1 MKQIFFLGIVCLLT
15 LSPLRLNAETIPAT
29 DTRLTFV
36 GRTQVEGT
44 DVAFDWT
51 AVYCR
56 IAFSGKSLSM
66 RASDVKPDADPAA
79 AAKKHTYFNI
89 WIDAPTSAKPH
100 RIIEVAGADSVYE
113 LIDPQYLKKSKLV
126 DGHFALLTLGTLLD
140 NDLVSLE
147 FGFL

>member
-1 MKQIFFLGIVCLLT
+1 MKHIFFLGIVCLFAL
-15 LSPLRLNAETIPAT
+15 LPLRLNAETVPAT

-36 GRTQVEGT
+36 GRIQVEGT

-79 AAKKHTYFNI
+79 AAKKTHLF
-89 WIDAPTSAKPH
+89 
-100 RIIEVAGADSVYE
+100 
-113 LIDPQYLKKSKLV
+113 
-126 DGHFALLTLGTLLD
+126 
-140 NDLVSLE
+140 
-147 FGFL
+147 